1 MGVFNFLNNDELKAA
16 QHEAQLKTQIL
27 DACTA
32 SIMVIDGA
40 GNIVYHNPAFLALA
54 DRKSVV

>member
-27 DACTA
+27 DASTA

-40 GNIVYHNPAFLALA
+40 GNIVYHNPAFFSAGEA
-54 DRKSVV
+54 MP